1 MQIAVKDAS
10 IDRVVLIEASD
21 VLFIT
26 IEKND
31 VVYHTDTHSFRH
43 LDSLEEVGAG
53 VKLLYG
59 FERLDRN
66 FVVNMSKATI
76 FDSSK
81 NILFFKS
88 DTVKGSKFAAVSGP
102 NIKKVKDY
110 MKEKNLEVIGKAPVF
125 MQILLN
131 TKFLKVS
138 AKLEREVVK
147 LKNAL
152 QMMDVSYKLVHNE
165 SMFEFSLVH

>member
-10 IDRVVLIEASD
+10 TDRVVIIEASD

-31 VVYHTDTHSFRH
+31 VVYHTDAHSFRH
-43 LDSLEEVGAG
+43 LDSLEDVGAG
-53 VKLLYG
+53 FKLLYG

-66 FVVNMSKATI
+66 FIVNMSKATI

-88 DTVKGSKFAAVSGP
+88 DVVKGAKFAAVSGP
-102 NIKKVKDY
+102 NIKKVTKY
-110 MKEKNLEVIGKAPVF
+110 MKERNLQVIEKAPAL

-131 TKFLKVS
+131 TKFLMVS
-138 AKLEREVVK
+138 TKLEDEILK

-152 QMMDVSYKLVHNE
+152 HMMEINYKLVHKE
-165 SMFEFSLVH
+165 SLYEFSLIL

>member
-1 MQIAVKDAS
+1 MHFAVKDS
-10 IDRVVLIEASD
+10 LTDRVVLIEASE
-21 VLFIT
+21 VLYIT
-26 IEKND
+26 IEKNE
-31 VVYHTDTHSFRH
+31 VVYHTDAHSFRH
-43 LDSLEEVGAG
+43 LDSLEDVGAG

-88 DTVKGSKFAAVSGP
+88 DAVKGSKFAAVSGP

-110 MKEKNLEVIGKAPVF
+110 MKAKNLEVIEKAPAF
-125 MQILLN
+125 MKILLN
-131 TKFLKVS
+131 TKCLQVS
-138 AKLEREVVK
+138 TKLEGEVHK
-147 LKNAL
+147 LKGAL
-152 QMMDVSYKLVHNE
+152 QMMDVAYQLVRKE

>member
-1 MQIAVKDAS
+1 MQFAVKDPLT
-10 IDRVVLIEASD
+10 DRVILIEASE
-21 VLFIT
+21 VLYIT

-31 VVYHTDTHSFRH
+31 VVYHTDDHSFRH
-43 LDSLEEVGAG
+43 LESLEDVGAG

-88 DTVKGSKFAAVSGP
+88 EAVKGSKFAAVSGP

-110 MKEKNLEVIGKAPVF
+110 MKERNLEVIEKAPAF
-125 MQILLN
+125 MKILLN
-131 TKFLKVS
+131 TKFLKVP
-138 AKLEREVVK
+138 AKLEGEVLK

-152 QMMDVSYKLVHNE
+152 QMMDVSYNLVHNE
-165 SMFEFSLVH
+165 NMFEFSLKH

>member
-1 MQIAVKDAS
+1 MHFAVKDS
-10 IDRVVLIEASD
+10 LTDRVVLIEASE
-21 VLFIT
+21 VLYIT
-26 IEKND
+26 IEKNE
-31 VVYHTDTHSFRH
+31 VVYHTDARSFRH
-43 LDSLEEVGAG
+43 LDSLEDVGAG

-88 DTVKGSKFAAVSGP
+88 DAVKGSKFAAVSGP
-102 NIKKVKDY
+102 NIKKVNDY
-110 MKEKNLEVIGKAPVF
+110 IKSKNLEVIEKAPAF
-125 MQILLN
+125 MQVLLN
-131 TKFLKVS
+131 NKFLKVS
-138 AKLEREVVK
+138 AKLESEVLK

-152 QMMDVSYKLVHNE
+152 QMMDVSYKLEHNE

>member
-1 MQIAVKDAS
+1 MQFAVKNPKTDE
-10 IDRVVLIEASD
+10 IVLVNVADI
-21 VLFIT
+21 LYIT

-31 VVYHTDTHSFRH
+31 VVYHTDDHSFRH
-43 LDSLEEVGAG
+43 LDSLEDVGAG

-66 FVVNMSKATI
+66 FIVNMSKATI

-88 DTVKGSKFAAVSGP
+88 DVVKGSKFAAVSGP
-102 NIKKVKDY
+102 NIKKVREY
-110 MKEKNLEVIGKAPVF
+110 MKERNLEVIEKAPAL
-125 MQILLN
+125 MQTLLN
-131 TKFLKVS
+131 TNFLKVP
-138 AKLEREVVK
+138 AKLENEVLK

-152 QMMDVSYKLVHNE
+152 HMMEVNYKLIQKD
-165 SMFEFSLVH
+165 SLYEFSLIL

>member
-1 MQIAVKDAS
+1 MQFAVKDPKTDE
-10 IDRVVLIEASD
+10 IVLVSVSD
-21 VLFIT
+21 ILYIT
-26 IEKND
+26 IEKNE
-31 VVYHTDTHSFRH
+31 VVYHTDSHSFRH
-43 LDSLEEVGAG
+43 INSLEDVGAG

-66 FVVNMSKATI
+66 FIVNMSKATI

-88 DTVKGSKFAAVSGP
+88 DVVKGSKFAAVSGP
-102 NIKKVKDY
+102 NIKKVTKY
-110 MKEKNLEVIGKAPVF
+110 MKERNLQVIEKAPAL

-138 AKLEREVVK
+138 TMLEDEILK

-152 QMMDVSYKLVHNE
+152 HMMEVKYKLVHKD
-165 SMFEFSLVH
+165 SLYEFSLIL